1 MSARKLVLDLDTG
14 IDDALAIAY
23 ALGSPE
29 VELVAVTAC
38 FGNVA
43 AERGAR
49 NALALLDLLGH
60 PEVPVYLGAT
70 HARTAEGPFVP
81 SAPVR
86 RIHGDNG
93 LGGCA
98 VPDARDEPV
107 RAEGPDGNAA
117 ADYLVEA
124 VERYG
129 DDLIY
134 VPTGPLTNLAAALE
148 AAPALAGALPRV
160 TFMGGA
166 LTVPGNVTPC
176 AEANVANDPEAADLV
191 LRSGLPLRMVGL
203 DVTHQALLSRERAR
217 SWLGL
222 GTPAAEAYVEMCEH
236 YIGAYARN
244 NPYLGGCC
252 LHDPLAVGAA
262 IDPTLVGCLPINL
275 KVDLDGAVR
284 GRTIGDDE
292 RLNDVEKTCEAAV
305 LVDARRFVGEFMTR
319 VGRALVG
326 GR

>member
-1 MSARKLVLDLDTG
+1 MTRKLVLDLDAG
-14 IDDALAIAY
+14 IDDALALAY

-29 VELVAVTAC
+29 VELVGITAS
-38 FGNVA
+38 FGNVT

-70 HARTAEGPFVP
+70 HARAAEAPFAP
-81 SAPVR
+81 GAPVR

-93 LGGCA
+93 LGN
-98 VPDARDEPV
+98 VELPDARDEPV
-107 RAEGPDGNAA
+107 RAEPTDGNAA
-117 ADYLVEA
+117 AGFLAEA
-124 VERYG
+124 AERYG
-129 DDLIY
+129 DELLY
-134 VPTGPLTNLAAALE
+134 VPTGPLTNLAAVLE
-148 AAPALAGALPRV
+148 ATPALAGLLPRV

-191 LRSGLPLRMVGL
+191 LRSGQPTRMVGL
-203 DVTHQALLSRERAR
+203 DVTHQTLLSRERAR
-217 SWLGL
+217 SWLSL
-222 GTPAAEAYVEMCEH
+222 GTRAAETYAGMCDH

-262 IDPTLVGCLPINL
+262 IDPTLVGCLPANL
-275 KVDLDGAVR
+275 MVDLEGPTR

-292 RLNDVEKTCEAAV
+292 RLNDADKTCEVAV
-305 LVDARRFVGEFMTR
+305 LVDAPRFLGEFMSR
-319 VGRALVG
+319 VGRTLAAA
-326 GR
+326 R